1 MLEML
6 PFLSRI
12 TISATT
18 VGDAGVIQVDESQV
32 TVEGSIFNNNTAA
45 SERNGGALPD
55 KLYTISLT
63 LLSLTTKLEAMEE

>member
-45 SERNGGALPD
+45 SGRNGGALQTY
-55 KLYTISLT
+55 LYPTNYT
-63 LLSLTTKLEAMEE
+63 QYH